1 MSPPDRALGVV
12 DPVRLEVYRHLLAS
26 VAEEMGAVLRRSA
39 FSPNIKERRD
49 YSCALFDPAAEMAA
63 LAAHIPVHLGAMPLS
78 VASCI
83 EELEMGP
90 GDVAILNDPYRGGSH
105 LPDITLV
112 APVFTSAGGDAV
124 AGRDAAGGARANGDR
139 GRRLLGFVANRAHHA
154 DVGGQ
159 TPGSMGLASE
169 LSEEGVVITPQLLV
183 RGGEVQTE
191 LLDFILESVRTPKER
206 EGDLR
211 AQLASIRRGE
221 FRLTEMCD
229 RYGAEEILHYMGEL
243 ADYSERVTRRFLASV
258 PDGRYR
264 FEDALDDDG
273 VTEEPVPIVATVTI
287 RGDEAEVDFA
297 GSSPQRPSSVNAPY
311 AVAVSATYYVFRAL
325 IGEEIPSNGGILRPI
340 HVSAPEGTVVNPR
353 PPAAV
358 AAGNVETS
366 QRITDVLLG
375 ALAQALPGQVPAA
388 SQGTMNNVTVGGWD
402 PARKRPYAYYETIAG
417 GAGASPDSDGANATH
432 THMTNTLNTP
442 AEALEYAYPLRV
454 LRYEVRRGSGGEGK
468 HRGGDGVRRDL
479 QVLAP
484 AKACIMSDRRR
495 LGPYGLDGGA
505 NGQPGHNVLIRSE
518 AERTLPGK
526 VCFDLESGDVLSV
539 RTPGGGAYGDQ
550 RAPDPLAD
558 AKPEQESA

>member
-1 MSPPDRALGVV
+1 MSPPDRAPGVV

-49 YSCALFDPAAEMAA
+49 YSCALFDPDAEMAA

-78 VASCI
+78 VASCVG
-83 EELEMGP
+83 ELEMGP

-112 APVFTSAGGDAV
+112 SPVYSGPG
-124 AGRDAAGGARANGDR
+124 GGAATGRALG
-139 GRRLLGFVANRAHHA
+139 GSLLGFVANRAHHA
-154 DVGGQ
+154 DVGGK

-169 LSEEGVVITPQLLV
+169 LYEEGIVIPPQHLV
-183 RGGEVQTE
+183 RGGQVQAE
-191 LLDFILESVRTPKER
+191 LLDFILESVRTPEER

-221 FRLTEMCD
+221 RRLTEMCA
-229 RYGAEEILHYMGEL
+229 RYGPEEILRYMGEL
-243 ADYSERVTRRFLASV
+243 ADYSERVARRFLASI
-258 PDGRYR
+258 PDGHYR

-273 VTEEPVPIVATVTI
+273 VSEEPVPIVATVTI
-287 RGDEAEVDFA
+287 RGDEAEVDFT
-297 GSSPQRPSSVNAPY
+297 GTSPQRPSSVNAPY

-325 IGEEIPSNGGILRPI
+325 IGEEVPSNGGILRPI
-340 HVSAPEGTVVNPR
+340 HVTAPEGTVVNPR

-375 ALAQALPGQVPAA
+375 ALAQALPEQVPAA
-388 SQGTMNNVTVGGWD
+388 SQGTMNNVTIGGWD
-402 PARKRPYAYYETIAG
+402 AARGRPFAYYETIAG
-417 GAGASPDSDGANATH
+417 GAGASPGADGASATH

-454 LRYEVRRGSGGEGK
+454 LRYEVCRGSGGEGE
-468 HRGGDGVRRDL
+468 HCGGDGVRRDL

-495 LGPYGLDGGA
+495 LTPYGLDGGA
-505 NGQPGHNVLIRSE
+505 SGQPGRNVLIGS
-518 AERTLPGK
+518 AEEKELQGK
-526 VCFDLESGDVLSV
+526 ACFDLEAGDVLSV
-539 RTPGGGAYGDQ
+539 RTPGGGGFG
-550 RAPDPLAD
+550 PV
-558 AKPEQESA
+558 E

>member
-1 MSPPDRALGVV
+1 MSTPDRAAGAI

-26 VAEEMGAVLRRSA
+26 VADEMGAVLRRSA

-49 YSCALFDPAAEMAA
+49 YSCALFDPVAEMAA

-78 VASCI
+78 VAGCV

-112 APVFTSAGGDAV
+112 APVFAGAS
-124 AGRDAAGGARANGDR
+124 GG
-139 GRRLLGFVANRAHHA
+139 RLLGFVANRAHHA

-159 TPGSMGLASE
+159 TPGSMGLASV
-169 LSEEGVVITPQLLV
+169 LSEEGIVIPPQLLV
-183 RGGEVQTE
+183 RGGQVQTE
-191 LLDFILESVRTPKER
+191 LLDFILESVRTPEER

-221 FRLTEMCD
+221 LRLLEMCD
-229 RYGAEEILHYMGEL
+229 RYGAEEILRYMGEL
-243 ADYSERVTRRFLASV
+243 ADYSERVARRFLVSA

-264 FEDALDDDG
+264 FEDVLDDDG
-273 VTEEPVPIVATVTI
+273 VSEEAVPIVVTVTI
-287 RGDEAEVDFA
+287 RGDEAEVDFV
-297 GSSPQRPSSVNAPY
+297 GTSPQRPSSVNAPY
-311 AVAVSATYYVFRAL
+311 AVAVSATYYVIRSL
-325 IGEEIPSNGGILRPI
+325 IGEEVPSNGGILRPI
-340 HVSAPEGTVVNPR
+340 LVTAPEGTVVNPR

-375 ALAQALPGQVPAA
+375 ALAQALPDRVPAA

-402 PARKRPYAYYETIAG
+402 PARGRPYAYYETIAG
-417 GAGASPDSDGANATH
+417 GAGASPGSDGASATH

-468 HRGGDGVRRDL
+468 HCGGDGVRRDL

-484 AKACIMSDRRR
+484 ARACILSDRRR
-495 LGPYGLDGGA
+495 RAPYGLDGGES
-505 NGQPGHNVLIRSE
+505 GHPGRNVLIGGAKE
-518 AERTLPGK
+518 KELPGK
-526 VCFDLESGDVLSV
+526 GCFDLKAGDVLSV
-539 RTPGGGAYGDQ
+539 CTPGGGGHASVGQARAY
-550 RAPDPLAD
+550 RLA
-558 AKPEQESA
+558 ERE

>member
-1 MSPPDRALGVV
+1 VSARDRLVRGV

-49 YSCALFDPAAEMAA
+49 YSCALFDPDAEMAA

-78 VASCI
+78 VASCV
-83 EELEMGP
+83 EELELGL
-90 GDVAILNDPYRGGSH
+90 GDVAILNDPYQGGSH

-112 APVFTSAGGDAV
+112 APAFARKAGG
-124 AGRDAAGGARANGDR
+124 
-139 GRRLLGFVANRAHHA
+139 RLLGFVANRAHHA
-154 DVGGQ
+154 DVGGR
-159 TPGSMGLASE
+159 TPGSMGLAAE
-169 LSEEGVVITPQLLV
+169 LWEEGVVIAPQLLV

-191 LLDFILESVRTPKER
+191 LLDFILGSVRTPQER

-211 AQLASIRRGE
+211 AQLASIRRGQH
-221 FRLTEMCD
+221 RLAEMCD
-229 RYGAEEILHYMGEL
+229 RYGPGESLRYMGEL
-243 ADYSERVTRRFLASV
+243 ADYSERVARRFLASM
-258 PDGRYR
+258 PNGRYR

-273 VTEEPVPIVATVTI
+273 VSEESVPIVATVTI
-287 RGDEAEVDFA
+287 SGDEAEVDFT

-325 IGEEIPSNGGILRPI
+325 IGGEVPSNGGILRPI
-340 HVSAPEGTVVNPR
+340 RVTAPEGTVVNPR

-375 ALAQALPGQVPAA
+375 ALAQALPDRVPAA
-388 SQGTMNNVTVGGWD
+388 SQGTMNNVTVGGRD
-402 PARKRPYAYYETIAG
+402 PARGRPYAYYETIAG
-417 GAGASPDSDGANATH
+417 GAGASPGADGASATH

-454 LRYEVRRGSGGEGK
+454 LRYEVRRESGGEGE

-484 AKACIMSDRRR
+484 AKACLMSDRRR
-495 LGPYGLDGGA
+495 LAPYGLDGGEGGDTGR
-505 NGQPGHNVLIRSE
+505 NLLIRG
-518 AERTLPGK
+518 EREEELPGK
-526 VCFDLESGDVLSV
+526 ACFDLEAGDVLSV
-539 RTPGGGAYGDQ
+539 RTPGGGGHGAVGQARAY
-550 RAPDPLAD
+550 RLA
-558 AKPEQESA
+558 ERE

>member
-1 MSPPDRALGVV
+1 M

-78 VASCI
+78 VASCV
-83 EELEMGP
+83 EELAMGP

-112 APVFTSAGGDAV
+112 APVFAGAGDSGAASA
-124 AGRDAAGGARANGDR
+124 
-139 GRRLLGFVANRAHHA
+139 RLLGFVANRAHHA

-169 LSEEGVVITPQLLV
+169 LSEEGVVIAPQLLV
-183 RGGEVQTE
+183 RGGELQTE
-191 LLDFILESVRTPKER
+191 LLDFVLESVRTPEER

-221 FRLTEMCD
+221 LRLQEMCD
-229 RYGAEEILHYMGEL
+229 RYGAEEMLRYMGEL
-243 ADYSERVTRRFLASV
+243 ADYSERIARRFLASL

-273 VTEEPVPIVATVTI
+273 VSEEPVPIAATITI
-287 RGDEAEVDFA
+287 RGDEAEVDFS
-297 GSSPQRPSSVNAPY
+297 GTSPQRPSSVNAPY
-311 AVAVSATYYVFRAL
+311 AVAVSAAYYVFRAL
-325 IGEEIPSNGGILRPI
+325 VGEEVPSNGGILRPI
-340 HVSAPEGTVVNPR
+340 HVTAPEGTVVNPR

-375 ALAQALPGQVPAA
+375 ALAQVLPERVPAA

-402 PARKRPYAYYETIAG
+402 PVRNRPYAYYETIAG
-417 GAGASPDSDGANATH
+417 GAGASPGSDGASATH

-454 LRYEVRRGSGGEGK
+454 LRYEVRRGSGGAGQR
-468 HRGGDGVRRDL
+468 RGGDGVRRDL

-484 AKACIMSDRRR
+484 AKACIMTDRRR
-495 LGPYGLDGGA
+495 LAPYGLDGGSSGDTGC
-505 NGQPGHNVLIRSE
+505 NLLIRGDR
-518 AERTLPGK
+518 ERELPGK
-526 VCFDLESGDVLSV
+526 ECFDMESGDVLSV
-539 RTPGGGAYGDQ
+539 RTPGGGGYGFVGSGRPGRGDM
-550 RAPDPLAD
+550 ANTKAD
-558 AKPEQESA
+558 RGQPQPESASGQPGGVADGPAS

>member
-1 MSPPDRALGVV
+1 MSPPDRASGAV
-12 DPVRLEVYRHLLAS
+12 DPVKLEVYRHLLAS

-49 YSCALFDPAAEMAA
+49 YSCALFDPASEMAA

-78 VASCI
+78 VASCV
-83 EELEMGP
+83 EELEMSP

-105 LPDITLV
+105 LPDITLI
-112 APVFTSAGGDAV
+112 APVFMDAGGDA
-124 AGRDAAGGARANGDR
+124 GS
-139 GRRLLGFVANRAHHA
+139 RLLGFVANRAHHA
-154 DVGGQ
+154 DVGGK

-169 LSEEGVVITPQLLV
+169 LSEEGVVIPPQLLV
-183 RGGEVQTE
+183 RGGEVETE
-191 LLDFILESVRTPKER
+191 VADFILGSVRTPEER

-221 FRLTEMCD
+221 LRLTEMCA
-229 RYGAEEILHYMGEL
+229 RYGPEEILRYMGEL
-243 ADYSERVTRRFLASV
+243 ADYSERVARRFLASI

-273 VTEEPVPIVATVTI
+273 VSEEPVPIVATVTI
-287 RGDEAEVDFA
+287 RGDEAEVDFT
-297 GSSPQRPSSVNAPY
+297 GTSPQRPSSVNAPY

-325 IGEEIPSNGGILRPI
+325 IGEEVPSNGGILRSI
-340 HVSAPEGTVVNPR
+340 HVTAPEGTVVNPL

-375 ALAQALPGQVPAA
+375 ALAKALPNRVPAA

-402 PARKRPYAYYETIAG
+402 AARGREFAYYETIAG
-417 GAGASPDSDGANATH
+417 GVGASPGSDGASATH

-468 HRGGDGVRRDL
+468 RSGGDGVRRDL
-479 QVLAP
+479 QVLGP
-484 AKACIMSDRRR
+484 ARACILSDRRR
-495 LGPYGLDGGA
+495 LAPYGLDGGKS
-505 NGQPGHNVLIRSE
+505 GQAGRNVLIRGE
-518 AERTLPGK
+518 LKKALPGK
-526 VCFDLESGDVLSV
+526 ACFDLESGDVLSV
-539 RTPGGGAYGDQ
+539 RTPGGGGYG
-550 RAPDPLAD
+550 RG
-558 AKPEQESA
+558 SRISRS

>member
-1 MSPPDRALGVV
+1 VSARDRLVRGV

-49 YSCALFDPAAEMAA
+49 YSCALFDPDAEMAA

-78 VASCI
+78 VASCV
-83 EELEMGP
+83 EELELGL
-90 GDVAILNDPYRGGSH
+90 GDVAILNDPYQGGSH

-112 APVFTSAGGDAV
+112 APAFARKAGG
-124 AGRDAAGGARANGDR
+124 
-139 GRRLLGFVANRAHHA
+139 RLLGFVANRAHHA
-154 DVGGQ
+154 DVGGR
-159 TPGSMGLASE
+159 TPGSMGLAAE
-169 LSEEGVVITPQLLV
+169 LWEEGVVIAPQLLV

-191 LLDFILESVRTPKER
+191 LLDFILGSVRTPQER

-211 AQLASIRRGE
+211 AQLASIRRGQH
-221 FRLTEMCD
+221 RLAEMCD
-229 RYGAEEILHYMGEL
+229 RYGPGESLRYMGEL
-243 ADYSERVTRRFLASV
+243 ADYSERVARRFVASM
-258 PDGRYR
+258 PNGRYR

-273 VTEEPVPIVATVTI
+273 VSEESVPIVATVTI
-287 RGDEAEVDFA
+287 SGDEAEVDFT

-325 IGEEIPSNGGILRPI
+325 IGGEVPSNGGILRPI
-340 HVSAPEGTVVNPR
+340 RVTAPEGTVVNPR

-375 ALAQALPGQVPAA
+375 ALAQALPDRVPAA
-388 SQGTMNNVTVGGWD
+388 SQGTMNNVTVGGRD
-402 PARKRPYAYYETIAG
+402 PARGRPYAYYETIAG
-417 GAGASPDSDGANATH
+417 GAGASPGADGASATH

-454 LRYEVRRGSGGEGK
+454 LRYEVRRESGGEGE

-484 AKACIMSDRRR
+484 AKACLMSDRRR
-495 LGPYGLDGGA
+495 LAPYGLDGGA
-505 NGQPGHNVLIRSE
+505 AGDTGRNLLIRG
-518 AERTLPGK
+518 EREEELPGK
-526 VCFDLESGDVLSV
+526 ACFDLEAGDVLSV
-539 RTPGGGAYGDQ
+539 RTPGGGGHGAVGQVRAY
-550 RAPDPLAD
+550 RLA
-558 AKPEQESA
+558 ERE

>member
-1 MSPPDRALGVV
+1 
-12 DPVRLEVYRHLLAS
+12 

-49 YSCALFDPAAEMAA
+49 YSCALFDPGAEMAA

-78 VASCI
+78 VASCV
-83 EELEMGP
+83 EELKMGP

-112 APVFTSAGGDAV
+112 SPVFTGAGQDASASQAP
-124 AGRDAAGGARANGDR
+124 GARR
-139 GRRLLGFVANRAHHA
+139 GTHGSLLGFVANRAHHA
-154 DVGGQ
+154 DVGGK

-169 LSEEGVVITPQLLV
+169 LSEEGVVIAPQHLV
-183 RGGEVQTE
+183 RRGEIQTK
-191 LLDFILESVRTPKER
+191 LLDFVLESVRTPEER

-221 FRLTEMCD
+221 LRLTELCA
-229 RYGAEEILHYMGEL
+229 RYGPAEILRYMREL
-243 ADYSERVTRRFLASV
+243 ADYSERVARLFLASL

-273 VTEEPVPIVATVTI
+273 VSEEHVPIVAAVTI
-287 RGDEAEVDFA
+287 RGDEAEVDFT
-297 GSSPQRPSSVNAPY
+297 GTSPQRPSSVNAPY

-325 IGEEIPSNGGILRPI
+325 IGEEVPSNGGILRPI
-340 HVSAPEGTVVNPR
+340 HITAPEGTVVNPR

-375 ALAQALPGQVPAA
+375 ALAQALPERVPAA

-402 PARKRPYAYYETIAG
+402 AARNRPYAYYETIAG
-417 GAGASPDSDGANATH
+417 GAGASPRSDGTSATH

-454 LRYEVRRGSGGEGK
+454 LRYEKRRGSGGEGQ
-468 HRGGDGVRRDL
+468 HCGGDGVRRDL

-484 AKACIMSDRRR
+484 ARACVLSDRRR

-505 NGQPGHNVLIRSE
+505 SGQPGHNVLIRSE

-526 VCFDLESGDVLSV
+526 ACFDLESGDVLSV
-539 RTPGGGAYGDQ
+539 RTPGGGGYGDQ
-550 RAPDPLAD
+550 SAPDPSAD
-558 AKPEQESA
+558 AKPEQEGA

>member
-1 MSPPDRALGVV
+1 MSAVAPVAGGM

-49 YSCALFDPAAEMAA
+49 YSCALFDPGAEMAA

-78 VASCI
+78 VASCVR
-83 EELEMGP
+83 ELEMGP

-112 APVFTSAGGDAV
+112 APVFTDAGGDAR
-124 AGRDAAGGARANGDR
+124 AGRDAGARANGDA

-154 DVGGQ
+154 DVGGK
-159 TPGSMGLASE
+159 TPGSMGLAAE
-169 LSEEGVVITPQLLV
+169 LSEEGVVIAPQFLV
-183 RGGEVQTE
+183 HGGEIQTE
-191 LLDFILESVRTPKER
+191 LLDFILESVRTPEER

-211 AQLASIRRGE
+211 AQLASIGRGQL
-221 FRLTEMCD
+221 RLTEMCE
-229 RYGAEEILHYMGEL
+229 RYGAEEILRYMGEL
-243 ADYSERVTRRFLASV
+243 TDYSERVTRHFLASV

-273 VTEEPVPIVATVTI
+273 VSEEPVPIVATVTI
-287 RGDEAEVDFA
+287 RGDEAEVDFT
-297 GSSPQRPSSVNAPY
+297 GTSPQRPSSVNAPY

-325 IGEEIPSNGGILRPI
+325 IGEEVPSNGGILRPI
-340 HVSAPEGTVVNPR
+340 HVTAPEGTIVNPR

-375 ALAQALPGQVPAA
+375 ALAQALPGRVPAA

-402 PARKRPYAYYETIAG
+402 PARDRPYAYYETIAG
-417 GAGASPDSDGANATH
+417 GAGASRAYDGASATH
-432 THMTNTLNTP
+432 SHMTNTLNTP

-454 LRYEVRRGSGGEGK
+454 LRYEVCRGSGGKGQ
-468 HRGGDGVRRDL
+468 RSGGDGIRRDL
-479 QVLAP
+479 QVLGSAR
-484 AKACIMSDRRR
+484 ACILSDRRR
-495 LGPYGLDGGA
+495 LAPYGLDGGES
-505 NGQPGHNVLIRSE
+505 GQPGYNVLIRGE
-518 AERTLPGK
+518 AERELPGK
-526 VCFDLESGDVLSV
+526 SCFDLEPGDVLSV
-539 RTPGGGAYGDQ
+539 RTPGGGGFS
-550 RAPDPLAD
+550 PV
-558 AKPEQESA
+558 E

>member
-1 MSPPDRALGVV
+1 MSCSPDGVM

-78 VASCI
+78 VASCV

-112 APVFTSAGGDAV
+112 APVFTDADGDAG
-124 AGRDAAGGARANGDR
+124 AGRDAAEGVRANDGDA
-139 GRRLLGFVANRAHHA
+139 GGRLLGFVANRAHHA
-154 DVGGQ
+154 DVGGK
-159 TPGSMGLASE
+159 TPGSMGLAAE
-169 LSEEGVVITPQLLV
+169 LSEEGVVIAPQLLV
-183 RGGEVQTE
+183 CGGEVQTE
-191 LLDFILESVRTPKER
+191 LLGFILESVRTPVER

-221 FRLTEMCD
+221 IRLLEMCD
-229 RYGAEEILHYMGEL
+229 RYGAEEILQYMGEL
-243 ADYSERVTRRFLASV
+243 ADYSERVTRRFLASL

-273 VTEEPVPIVATVTI
+273 VTEEPVALVATVTI
-287 RGDEAEVDFA
+287 RGDEAEVDFS
-297 GSSPQRPSSVNAPY
+297 GTSPQRPSSVNAPY
-311 AVAVSATYYVFRAL
+311 AVAVSAAYYVFRAL
-325 IGEEIPSNGGILRPI
+325 IGEEVPSNGGIIRPI
-340 HVSAPEGTVVNPR
+340 HVTAPEGTVVNPS

-375 ALAQALPGQVPAA
+375 ALAQALPDQVPAA
-388 SQGTMNNVTVGGWD
+388 SQGTMNNITVGGWD
-402 PARKRPYAYYETIAG
+402 PARNRPYAYYETIAG
-417 GAGASPDSDGANATH
+417 GAGASRASDGASATH

-454 LRYEVRRGSGGEGK
+454 LRYEVRRRSGGEGK
-468 HRGGDGVRRDL
+468 HSGGDGVRRDL
-479 QVLAP
+479 QVLAS
-484 AKACIMSDRRR
+484 AKACILSDRRR
-495 LGPYGLDGGA
+495 LAPYGLDGGA
-505 NGQPGHNVLIRSE
+505 NGHPGRNVLIQGD

-539 RTPGGGAYGDQ
+539 RTPGGGGYGDQ
-550 RAPDPLAD
+550 CAPDPSAD
-558 AKPEQESA
+558 AKPEQEGA

>member
-1 MSPPDRALGVV
+1 MSARDRLVRGV

-49 YSCALFDPAAEMAA
+49 YSCALFGPDAEMAA

-78 VASCI
+78 VASCV
-83 EELEMGP
+83 EELELGL

-112 APVFTSAGGDAV
+112 APAFAGKAGG
-124 AGRDAAGGARANGDR
+124 
-139 GRRLLGFVANRAHHA
+139 RLLGFVANRAHHA
-154 DVGGQ
+154 DVGGR
-159 TPGSMGLASE
+159 TPGSMGLAAE
-169 LSEEGVVITPQLLV
+169 LWEEGVVIAPQLLV

-191 LLDFILESVRTPKER
+191 LLDFILGSVRTPQER

-211 AQLASIRRGE
+211 AQLASIRRGQH
-221 FRLTEMCD
+221 RLAEMCD
-229 RYGAEEILHYMGEL
+229 RYGPGESLRYMGEL
-243 ADYSERVTRRFLASV
+243 ADYSERVARRFVASMSN
-258 PDGRYR
+258 GRYR

-273 VTEEPVPIVATVTI
+273 VSEEPVPIVATVTI
-287 RGDEAEVDFA
+287 SGDEAEVDFT

-325 IGEEIPSNGGILRPI
+325 IGGEVPSNGGILRPI
-340 HVSAPEGTVVNPR
+340 RVTAPEGTVVNPR

-375 ALAQALPGQVPAA
+375 ALAQALPDRVPAA
-388 SQGTMNNVTVGGWD
+388 SQGTMNNVTVGGRD
-402 PARKRPYAYYETIAG
+402 PARGRPYAYYETIAG
-417 GAGASPDSDGANATH
+417 GAGASPGADGASATH

-454 LRYEVRRGSGGEGK
+454 LRYEVRRESGGEGE

-484 AKACIMSDRRR
+484 AKACLMSDRRR
-495 LGPYGLDGGA
+495 LAPYGLDGGA
-505 NGQPGHNVLIRSE
+505 AGDTGRNLLIRG
-518 AERTLPGK
+518 EREEELPGK
-526 VCFDLESGDVLSV
+526 ACFDLEAGDVLSV
-539 RTPGGGAYGDQ
+539 RTPGGGGHGAVGQARAY
-550 RAPDPLAD
+550 RLA
-558 AKPEQESA
+558 ERE